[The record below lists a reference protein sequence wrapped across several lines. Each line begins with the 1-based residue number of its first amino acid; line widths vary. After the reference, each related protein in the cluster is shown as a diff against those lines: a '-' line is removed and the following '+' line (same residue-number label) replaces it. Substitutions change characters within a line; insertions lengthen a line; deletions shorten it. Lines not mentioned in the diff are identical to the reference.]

1 MSADDLHYLPLTVLA
16 ERIRTKTVS
25 SLEVTQTQLDRI
37 ARLNPGLRAYVT
49 VTADVALEQARAADE
64 ALARGDYKGPL
75 HGIPIGVKDLAWTRG
90 IPTQFGSV
98 VYRDHIPTEDATV
111 VRKLREAGA
120 VLLGKL
126 QLTEGAYSEHHPE
139 IPAPVNPWRKDLWPG
154 VSSSGSGVA
163 TAAGL
168 AYGTLGTDTGGSIRF
183 PAGAN
188 GVTGLKPTWGRVS
201 RYGAF
206 ELAATLDH
214 IGPIARTVDDVAAI
228 LGVIAG
234 VDDLDP
240 TAADRP
246 VPDYLTGID
255 KGIRGVRIGID
266 KAWNEQGT
274 DPQAATAVS
283 DAIEVLRRAG
293 AAVVDVK
300 FPDAVQNNLDW
311 IPLAGVQT
319 AVAHEEIFAS
329 RKAEYGP
336 VLANLIR
343 TGQALS
349 GTDYQKI
356 ILRREDFRGRVDR
369 LFRDIDLL
377 IVPSYGVAAPTY
389 ATLSRFIEEPTLAER
404 LTRYTFPFDATG
416 QPTLSLNGGF
426 TDDGAPVGF
435 QLVAAA
441 WNEPLLL
448 RAGHTFQQETDW
460 HLRHPSL

>member
-1 MSADDLHYLPLTVLA
+1 MSSDDLHYLSLTALA
-16 ERIRTKTVS
+16 ERIRRKTVS
-25 SLEVTQTQLDRI
+25 SVEATQAQLDRI
-37 ARLNPGLRAYVT
+37 ARLNPALRAYVT
-49 VTADVALEQARAADE
+49 VTAEVALAQARAADE
-64 ALARGDYKGPL
+64 ALARGEYEGPL
-75 HGIPIGVKDLAWTRG
+75 HGVPIGIKDLAWTKG
-90 IPTQFGSV
+90 IPTQFGSL
-98 VYRDHIPTEDATV
+98 VYRDHVPTEDATV

-139 IPAPVNPWRKDLWPG
+139 IAAPVNPWREDLWPG
-154 VSSSGSGVA
+154 ASSSGSGVA

-183 PAGAN
+183 PSGAN

-228 LGVIAG
+228 LGAIAG
-234 VDDLDP
+234 VDELDP
-240 TAADRP
+240 TAADLP
-246 VPDYLTGID
+246 VPDYLSGIGN
-255 KGIRGVRIGID
+255 GIRGVRIGID
-266 KAWNEQGT
+266 RGWNGGGT
-274 DPQAATAVS
+274 DAQAVQVAL
-283 DAIEVLRRAG
+283 DALDVLRRAG
-293 AAVVDVK
+293 ASIVEVT
-300 FPDAVQNNLDW
+300 FPDTVQNNLDW

-319 AVAHEEIFAS
+319 AVAHEGLFPGREE
-329 RKAEYGP
+329 EYGP

-343 TGQALS
+343 TGLALS

-356 ILRREDFRGRVDR
+356 LLRREDFRGRVAR

-377 IVPSYGVAAPTY
+377 IVPAYGLAAPTY

-426 TDDGAPVGF
+426 TDEGAPIGF
-435 QLVAAA
+435 QLVAAS

-448 RAGHTFQQETDW
+448 RAGHAFQRDTDW
-460 HLRHPSL
+460 HRLHPAL